1 MSLIM
6 KQQLLITVLLL
17 CLAAQPV
24 HSLAQEP
31 VHSLVQ
37 PVHSLVQEPMPATV
51 KNDLAR
57 YHAQR
62 LEEELYVHTDK
73 EFYLAGE
80 ICWFKLYVLD
90 ADQHRPL
97 DMSKVAYVEWLDK
110 DNHPVAQA
118 KIGLSQG
125 HGDGSL
131 YLPLTLRSG
140 NYKLRAYTSWM
151 KNFGADWFFEKMVTI
166 VNARKSAEIP
176 AQPAALQ
183 YSAVFFPE
191 GGNLVENMASKVA
204 FKVTDQYGRGVECSG
219 VVMEDDQDTI
229 VRFRPW
235 RFGIGQFILTPRA
248 GHRYR
253 STVRLT
259 DGTAIS
265 TLLPSAYPEGMVMSV
280 SEEDTA
286 HFRVDIQSTASG
298 ADIYLIAHTRQ
309 SVKVAAAAALKEGKA
324 SFLVEKRSLGEG
336 ISHLTV
342 FNAERQPVCER
353 LVFTYPAHRLHIA
366 VSSDKT
372 NYSTRKPIQLKV
384 GLTGADDLPLKADCS
399 LSVFRLDSLQTPPT
413 GDISSYLWLTSDL
426 KGKIESPGYYFDHPE
441 DRQAIDNLMMSHGWR
456 RFRWEEVLH
465 RVTPSFDFPPEYNGA
480 IISGKIVDTRTNS
493 SAPKFI
499 QAYLSVPGTRTQFAS
514 TYCDSAGQIKF
525 EMKDFYGGQEVIA
538 QTNPMI
544 DSFFRVD
551 ITNPFS
557 EKYTEG
563 LLPPFILPQHDS
575 AIVAEKSLDMQV
587 LNRYGGEKLKQF
599 LLSGF
604 DSTTFYLFPD
614 HSYLLDDYTR
624 FTTMEEVMRE
634 YVTMMLVKKREGHYH
649 LPVFDLPNNSFFDDD
664 PLILLDGVPVFNIDS
679 LLVVDPLKI
688 RQLDMVQRRFFLG
701 PANFE
706 GIMNWITYK
715 GDLAGYVLDPH
726 ATVVDYE
733 ELQLQREFYSPAYAT
748 EEQAGSHL
756 PDFRNVLYWCP
767 AVPQDS
773 TAKSAL
779 SFYSS
784 DLPGKYV
791 VVVEGLTAT
800 GDAGSGT
807 ANFEVQ

>member
-1 MSLIM
+1 M
-6 KQQLLITVLLL
+6 KQQIPITFLLL
-17 CLAAQPV
+17 FLAVRPMS
-24 HSLAQEP
+24 SLAQE
-31 VHSLVQ
+31 SI
-37 PVHSLVQEPMPATV
+37 PAAV
-51 KNDLAR
+51 KNDLAE

-62 LEEELYVHTDK
+62 LEEKLYVHTDK

-90 ADQHRPL
+90 ADRHRPL
-97 DMSKVAYVEWLDK
+97 DLSKVAYVEWLDK
-110 DNHPVAQA
+110 DNHPILQA

-140 NYKLRAYTSWM
+140 NYKLRAYTNWM
-151 KNFGADWFFEKMVTI
+151 KNYGVDWFFEKMVTV
-166 VNARKSAEIP
+166 VNARKSAET
-176 AQPAALQ
+176 PAAPVPLQ
-183 YSAVFFPE
+183 YSTVFFPE
-191 GGNLVENMASKVA
+191 GGNLVQNIPGKVA

-219 VVMEDDQDTI
+219 VITEDDQDTI

-235 RFGIGQFILTPRA
+235 RFGIGNFVLTPRA

-253 STVRLT
+253 STVRLA

-265 TLLPSAYPEGMVMSV
+265 TLLPAAYPDGMVMSV

-286 HFRVDIQSTASG
+286 HFRVNVQSTASG
-298 ADIYLIAHTRQ
+298 SDIYLIAHTRQ
-309 SVKVAAAAALKEGKA
+309 SVKLAEAVTLKEGKA
-324 SFLVEKRSLGEG
+324 SFLVDKSSLGEG
-336 ISHLTV
+336 ISHLTL

-353 LVFTYPAHRLHIA
+353 LVFTFPSRRLHIG
-366 VSSDKT
+366 VSTDKAT
-372 NYSTRKPIQLKV
+372 YATRKPIQLQV
-384 GLTGADDLPLKADCS
+384 GPTGVDGRPLKADCS
-399 LSVFRLDSLQTPPT
+399 LSVFRVDSLQTVPS

-441 DRQAIDNLMMSHGWR
+441 DGQAIDNLMMSHGWR

-465 RVTPSFDFPPEYNGA
+465 RITPSFDFPPEYNGA
-480 IISGKIVDTRTNS
+480 IISGKVVDTRISGGTG
-493 SAPKFI
+493 KFA
-499 QAYLSVPGTRTQFAS
+499 QVYLSVPGTRTQFAS
-514 TYCDSAGQIKF
+514 AYCDSTGQIRL
-525 EMKDFYGGQEVIA
+525 EMKDFYGGQEVIV
-538 QTNPMI
+538 QTDPSE
-544 DSFFRVD
+544 DSVFRVD

-563 LLPPFILPQHDS
+563 LLPPFIFPSYDS
-575 AIVAEKSLDMQV
+575 AILAEKSLDMQV
-587 LNRYGGEKLKQF
+587 LNRYGGERLKQF
-599 LLSGF
+599 RLSGV
-604 DSTTFYLFPD
+604 DTNTFYRYPD

-634 YVTMMLVKKREGHYH
+634 YVVMMLVKKKGSHYH
-649 LPVFDLPNNSFFDDD
+649 LPVFDLPNNRFFEGD

-679 LLVVDPLKI
+679 LMVLDPLKF
-688 RQLDMVQRRFFLG
+688 RKLDVVQRRYFLG
-701 PANFE
+701 STSYE

-715 GDLAGYVLDPH
+715 GDLGGYVLDPH

-733 ELQLQREFYSPAYAT
+733 GLQLQREFYSPSYAT

-773 TAKSAL
+773 TGKSTL

-791 VVVEGLTAT
+791 VIVEGLTAD
-800 GDAGSGT
+800 GDGGGGIAS
-807 ANFEVQ
+807 FEVN